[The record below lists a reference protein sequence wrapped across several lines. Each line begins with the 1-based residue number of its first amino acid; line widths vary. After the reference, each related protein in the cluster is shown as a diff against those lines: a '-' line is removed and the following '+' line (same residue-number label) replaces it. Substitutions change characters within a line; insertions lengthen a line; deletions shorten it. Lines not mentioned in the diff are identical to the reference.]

1 VLEWRGG
8 RRDGPRGV
16 SLRQDRVAWRE
27 DGQTVTA
34 LLRVSMLAPVVDEVP
49 PKAANAPA
57 AKKER
62 KPRKPTASAPAPQ
75 RGQAEPEV
83 DAAKDK
89 ALIDAFSAAVAAA
102 MA

>member
-1 VLEWRGG
+1 VLEWRGE
-8 RRDGPRGV
+8 
-16 SLRQDRVAWRE
+16 DRVAWRE

-49 PKAANAPA
+49 PKPEKKATP
-57 AKKER
+57 KKER
-62 KPRKPTASAPAPQ
+62 KPRKPAVSAPAPQ
-75 RGQAEPEV
+75 VARVEPEV

-102 MA
+102 MAGEPETGG